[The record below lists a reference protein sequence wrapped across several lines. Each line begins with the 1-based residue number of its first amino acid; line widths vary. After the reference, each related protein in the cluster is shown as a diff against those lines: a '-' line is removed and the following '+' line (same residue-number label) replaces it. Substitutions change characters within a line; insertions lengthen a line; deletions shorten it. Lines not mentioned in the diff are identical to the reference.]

1 MNTTK
6 RYENGSYAH
15 WTLYLDSLEVI
26 DPSEEYRKLD
36 IAFERG
42 QLSTKEVRALTLRLE
57 AL

>member
-36 IAFERG
+36 IA
-42 QLSTKEVRALTLRLE
+42 
-57 AL
+57 